1 MKVCLDNTYN
11 LMIMKVTIM
20 ILMMTMM
27 VMMIKMIIAVSL
39 SIFKLGPPDLAW
51 KEIWIICAI

>member
-1 MKVCLDNTYN
+1 
-11 LMIMKVTIM
+11 MIMKVTIM
-20 ILMMTMM
+20 ILMMMMMM

-51 KEIWIICAI
+51 K

>member
-20 ILMMTMM
+20 ILMMMMMMM

-51 KEIWIICAI
+51 K

>member
-1 MKVCLDNTYN
+1 
-11 LMIMKVTIM
+11 MIMKVTIM
-20 ILMMTMM
+20 ILMMMMM

-51 KEIWIICAI
+51 K

>member
-20 ILMMTMM
+20 ILMMMM

-51 KEIWIICAI
+51 K

>member
-20 ILMMTMM
+20 ILMMMMM

-39 SIFKLGPPDLAW
+39 SILKLGPPDLAW
-51 KEIWIICAI
+51 K

>member
-20 ILMMTMM
+20 MM

-39 SIFKLGPPDLAW
+39 SIFKLVPPDLAW
-51 KEIWIICAI
+51 K